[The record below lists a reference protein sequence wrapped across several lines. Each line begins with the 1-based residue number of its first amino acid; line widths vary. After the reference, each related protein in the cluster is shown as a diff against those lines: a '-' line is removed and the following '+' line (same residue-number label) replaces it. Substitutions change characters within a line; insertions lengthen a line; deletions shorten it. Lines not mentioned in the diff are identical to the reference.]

1 MAQVLNQIV
10 FIVMLHTLIMRIDHN
25 FSRIDRTS
33 NAPGRRYGWYFATMW
48 AWIATGYLYAF
59 YGTAFATVP
68 KEYQWILGL
77 LNPLVKDFSIAFQS
91 SIAKKSTKE
100 EGEHER
106 NFTKFS
112 VIHSCT
118 TNHAVF
124 LTIIVGNVST
134 PLTTNCI
141 IFVDFALAFYSA
153 FKIFLNKRKGKDV
166 EGRY

>member
-1 MAQVLNQIV
+1 MAQVHELV
-10 FIVMLHTLIMRIDHN
+10 FMVHMQTLIKKLIII
-25 FSRIDRTS
+25 FSRMDRTS

-59 YGTAFATVP
+59 YGSAFATVP

-77 LNPLVKDFSIAFQS
+77 LNPLVKDFSIAFLS
-91 SIAKKSTKE
+91 SIAKKSTKG

-106 NFTKFS
+106 YFTKFS
-112 VIHSCT
+112 VIHSCV